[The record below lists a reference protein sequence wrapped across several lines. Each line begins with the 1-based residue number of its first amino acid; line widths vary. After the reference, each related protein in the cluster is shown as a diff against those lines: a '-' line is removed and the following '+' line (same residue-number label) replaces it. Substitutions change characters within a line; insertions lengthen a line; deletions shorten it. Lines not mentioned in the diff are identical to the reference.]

1 MVKAKDIR
9 AKSIPDLVEQLGESK
24 EELFRLRFQQATH
37 QLDDPSQLR
46 SLRRD
51 IARIHTVISE
61 KSRLE
66 GFDAQPAEQAE
77 NAGDTPDEGADG

>member
-9 AKSIPDLVEQLGESK
+9 VKSISDLVEQLGESR
-24 EELFRLRFQQATH
+24 EELFRLRFQHATH

-46 SLRRD
+46 FVKRD
-51 IARIHTVISE
+51 IARIQTVISE
-61 KSRLE
+61 KTRLE

-77 NAGDTPDEGADG
+77 NAGDTPDEGADA